1 MPIPYL
7 TGIRKHLKVTLC
19 LALLW
24 SISTAT
30 WARFI
35 AVAANQNDTFQN
47 IILSNIE
54 HKADLKGDDTYID
67 YAGNN
72 PAYQI
77 EQIKLYMTQKP
88 DALIVLPATSNEE
101 HNREILNLAGN
112 IPVVFINTEPFANLN
127 QLPQNSVYVGSNE
140 LESGTMEMQ
149 ELARLAGYKGKV
161 AMLIGEANHPA
172 AKMRTQDVKDVL
184 AKYPNMTLV
193 ASKVANWSRNEAYSI
208 TKKWLAE
215 KLDFNI
221 LVANND
227 EMIIGA
233 ILAFQDAG
241 IDPKPYLLGGIDA
254 TPDALQQMQEGNL
267 DVTVLQDAK
276 GQGTAALHVVDQL
289 LQGQKLPPVHWVPF
303 KLITPDNYQ
312 QLLSK

>member
-1 MPIPYL
+1 MQIPYL
-7 TGIRKHLKVTLC
+7 AGIKKQLIITLY
-19 LALLW
+19 LVLLW
-24 SISTAT
+24 SVSTAS

-35 AVAANQNDTFQN
+35 AVTANQNDTFRN
-47 IILSNIE
+47 IILSSIE
-54 HKADLKGDDTYID
+54 QKADLQGDETYID
-67 YAGNN
+67 FAEND
-72 PAYQI
+72 PIYQI

-88 DALIVLPATSNEE
+88 DALIVLPTSSDEQ
-101 HNREILNLAGN
+101 HNREILKLAGN
-112 IPVVFINTEPFANLN
+112 IPVVFINVEPFTDLN
-127 QLPQNSVYVGSNE
+127 KLPKNAVYVGSNE
-140 LESGTMEMQ
+140 LESGTMEME

-161 AMLIGEANHPA
+161 ALLIGKQTHPA
-172 AKMRTQDVKDVL
+172 AQKRTQDVKDVL

-193 ASKVANWSRNEAYSI
+193 ASQVANWSRNEAYSV

-276 GQGTAALHVVDQL
+276 GQGSAALEVTDQL
-289 LQGQKLPPVHWVPF
+289 LQGQKLPPAHWVPF
-303 KLITPDNYQ
+303 KLITPNNYQ